1 MHMFTLNVI
10 TSGRQTITVRSVE
23 RGPLSSKDAGTNRV
37 IVKGI
42 DPETSYGQEDLADL
56 ARVFAGAGV
65 RWRGCSLARQS
76 SPGRL
81 QRVWRSCWP
90 SRGVHNSATLKGER
104 VWLAYSCGAVINRLL
119 ESR

>member
-65 RWRGCSLARQS
+65 RWRG
-76 SPGRL
+76 SPRRDGFRGCGEAAGLVAECTTRL
-81 QRVWRSCWP
+81 HSKVSESGWP
-90 SRGVHNSATLKGER
+90 TPVEL
-104 VWLAYSCGAVINRLL
+104 
-119 ESR
+119 